1 MVISVCTPPQIAD
14 STKSKLVDDPLGMS
28 PSSYDLS
35 PLYSALTSNASKAL
49 RFVTSYTTLRGR
61 DCSNP
66 QTGTAAA
73 ASASLACRSS
83 KETCARNDS
92 AAAFYASTCDR
103 SASAES
109 FAACNWPLSTSNWA
123 SNLRCASLASALALA
138 LAVRAALRSLTA
150 VITQPATAMAKL
162 TAHPMTTSVV
172 DNVQVQGSTMYTTLQ
187 QIRIQAFKAR
197 EVA

>member
-73 ASASLACRSS
+73 FACAMVFLAIPAGVAWLLRFFSDDHPILFWIVMALVLVLEFNFMVSLES
-83 KETCARNDS
+83 KGTV
-92 AAAFYASTCDR
+92 
-103 SASAES
+103 
-109 FAACNWPLSTSNWA
+109 L
-123 SNLRCASLASALALA
+123 
-138 LAVRAALRSLTA
+138 
-150 VITQPATAMAKL
+150 
-162 TAHPMTTSVV
+162 
-172 DNVQVQGSTMYTTLQ
+172 
-187 QIRIQAFKAR
+187 
-197 EVA
+197 